1 MLMKHEAAHQHYPK
15 VDGKASELDLE
26 KERILN
32 DLQKLGYANRQENI
46 SLINQYGEKGD
57 PEMTLNRVIQIYSYR
72 ERVSQLPEGEEKTV
86 MTELGERGYYSHY
99 D

>member
-46 SLINQYGEKGD
+46 SLIN
-57 PEMTLNRVIQIYSYR
+57 
-72 ERVSQLPEGEEKTV
+72 
-86 MTELGERGYYSHY
+86 
-99 D
+99 